1 MLFFTAIDFA
11 SVTPTEASKPK
22 VEHFLSYGVRE
33 RSFYNKS
40 DDDIDVEVI
49 LSEEEAEEKGE
60 GEKEEEEKE
69 EEDMEG
75 NRTIMFEFR
84 ILRSYDS
91 FYVNR

>member
-11 SVTPTEASKPK
+11 SVIPTEASKAK
-22 VEHFLSYGVRE
+22 VERFLSCGVRE

-60 GEKEEEEKE
+60 GEKEEG
-69 EEDMEG
+69 DMEG
-75 NRTIMFEFR
+75 NRTIMFKFR
-84 ILRSYDS
+84 IFQSYDC
-91 FYVNR
+91 FM